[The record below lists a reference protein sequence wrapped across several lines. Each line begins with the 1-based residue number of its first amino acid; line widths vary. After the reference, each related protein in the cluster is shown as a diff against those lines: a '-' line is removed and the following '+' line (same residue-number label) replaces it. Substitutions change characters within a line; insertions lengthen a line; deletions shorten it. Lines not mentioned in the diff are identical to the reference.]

1 MKVLVI
7 GGGGREHALCWK
19 ISQSPL
25 VDRIYCAP
33 GNAGISKI
41 AECIDIKPVDIE
53 SLIRFSKAE
62 EIDITVIGPEQPLAQ
77 GIVDK
82 FEAEKLR
89 VFGPSKEAAL
99 IESSKVFSKHLM
111 RKYNIPTPF
120 FSTFNNFSDA
130 VKWVREVKPPLVV
143 KADGLAGGK
152 GVVVCKTEA
161 EVIDT
166 LDSMMRGRIFG
177 DAGGSVVIEE
187 LVEGEEVSF
196 FVFSDGYTVVPLEA
210 SQDHKTLLDGDKGP
224 NTGGMGAYSPAP
236 IVTEELHNKIM
247 ERIMVPV
254 IRALDKEGRRYKG
267 VLYAGLMIKDLE
279 PTVLEF
285 NCRFGDPETQPL
297 LMRMKSD
304 IIPIINAV
312 IDGNLSGHQID
323 WKSESSVCVV
333 IASKGYPGDYK
344 TGIELHGLDALEALE
359 NVVLFHAGT
368 AMVNG
373 KVVSNGGRILGVTTI
388 GSNIRESANLA
399 YEAIRMMDHDE
410 VYYRTD
416 IGKKAFR
423 YEQARVGEKNEK

>member
-19 ISQSPL
+19 ILQSPL

-33 GNAGISKI
+33 GNAGISKV

-53 SLIRFSKAE
+53 SLVRFSKAE
-62 EIDITVIGPEQPLAQ
+62 EIDITIIGPEQPLAQ

-82 FEAEKLR
+82 FNAEKLK
-89 VFGPSKEAAL
+89 VFGPSKEASL

-111 RKYNIPTPF
+111 RKYDIPTPF
-120 FSTFNNFSDA
+120 FATFNNFSDA

-152 GVVVCKTEA
+152 GVVVCKTED
-161 EVIDT
+161 EIIDT

-187 LVEGEEVSF
+187 LIEGEEVSF
-196 FVFSDGYTVVPLEA
+196 FVFTDGDTVIPLEP
-210 SQDHKTLLDGDKGP
+210 SQDHKALLDGDKGP

-236 IVTEELHNKIM
+236 IVTEELHSKIM
-247 ERIMVPV
+247 QRIMVPV
-254 IRALDKEGRRYKG
+254 IRALNKEGRRYKG
-267 VLYAGLMIKDLE
+267 VLYAGLMIKDSE

-304 IIPIINAV
+304 IVPIINAV
-312 IDGNLSGHQID
+312 IDGDLNGCEIE
-323 WKSESSVCVV
+323 WKPESSVCVV

-344 TGIELHGLDALEALE
+344 TGIELHGLDALEDLE

-368 AMVNG
+368 TVVDG
-373 KVVSNGGRILGVTTI
+373 KVISNGGRILGVTTLGNSI
-388 GSNIRESANLA
+388 SESIDLA
-399 YEAIRMMDHDE
+399 YKAIRMMDHDDI
-410 VYYRTD
+410 YFRTD
-416 IGKKAFR
+416 IGKKALL
-423 YEQARVGEKNEK
+423 YK